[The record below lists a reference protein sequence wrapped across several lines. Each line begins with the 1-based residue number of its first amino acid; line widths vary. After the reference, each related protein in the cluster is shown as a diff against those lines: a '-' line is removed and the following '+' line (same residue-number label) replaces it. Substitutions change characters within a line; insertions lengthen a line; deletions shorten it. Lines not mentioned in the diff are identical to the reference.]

1 MSCRSAYSEYDNKL
15 TKKKENTTTNK
26 NNEKRKEVF
35 EQITESNSQ
44 KMSLENCNEKMEKY
58 ADKHLNN
65 AEIKQGQLL
74 VTGNKLLKAVKVN
87 IAKFQ
92 TFEAEIQNLAK
103 KLKEMPVR

>member
-65 AEIKQGQLL
+65 AEIK
-74 VTGNKLLKAVKVN
+74 
-87 IAKFQ
+87 
-92 TFEAEIQNLAK
+92 
-103 KLKEMPVR
+103 